1 MDTLSAVLER
11 IATAVPGSRGEAI
24 AQLAKAYLRHSEDDT
39 LSVDETYARVIELF
53 GFIED
58 RSEKAKIR
66 AFNSTMAEHG
76 YTSTGTVLE
85 LSVDDGPFLFDTV
98 AAELHRHDLK
108 VLRAEHP
115 VIGTVRE
122 DNVLTSIVPGRQSGH
137 RESVQHFELNKRLDA
152 AEISELETA
161 VRRVISDAQQVAVDH
176 QNMLNRVDR
185 MISLAHQAD
194 GCYPEDTIS
203 EISAFLDWLRK
214 GNFIFLGYREY
225 AITTTS
231 EGKAVNAVPDSGF
244 GLLRDMAN
252 SKVGEPVLLSSLRP
266 ELAAR
271 YLDGPLLTITKTN
284 RRSSVQRDT
293 KMDYIG
299 LRLVNEKGETTGEA
313 RLIGLFTTKSA
324 SESALETPI
333 LRRKL
338 QAIIES
344 EDLIEG
350 SRDHKAAIQMFDGF
364 SKHDLFASPTAD
376 LKREVVGL
384 LQMAKSGAV
393 HLYVRRDQLERSVFV
408 LLSLPHESFNARLRR
423 QLQSYFLEKFR
434 GTSVDYHLNLAEAT
448 AAQIHFT
455 IWVDED
461 GIPEVPFS
469 ELEADVRRMA
479 RSWRDQ
485 VYDALVERGADAERL
500 CALWCDQLPEYY
512 RSSTPLAIAAM
523 DLENLDALAT
533 SGSKFRVGVHN
544 EPGHTFGERLTRITL
559 YREGEKQTLTELVPA
574 LENLGLQVVE
584 EVPTRVR
591 TGQYLHDFG
600 VLGQDGEPLDA
611 DEVGGRIAAA
621 LEAVWSG
628 ASDSDT
634 LSGLIVSAG
643 LDHHQVEIL
652 RAYRT
657 YWRRIRP
664 VFTEGYIN
672 EALLR
677 YGGIA
682 GDVVRLFEDKFDPG
696 REPNDLDAAAE
707 AVLTKLDAVPTADD
721 DRILRALVTLV
732 QATMRTNYYQPD
744 RRVLSLKMRS
754 ALVPD
759 IPAPRPLFEIFVLG
773 PHVEGIHLRGG
784 MVARGGLRASDR
796 REDYRTEVLGL
807 MKAQMTKN
815 AVIVPDGAKGG
826 FVLRNPPTDRDEH
839 RVAVQTQYEEFVAGL
854 LDVTDNLIDG
864 KVVHPPAVRY
874 YDGDDTYLVVA
885 ADKGTATFSDLANS
899 IAARYN
905 FWLGDAFASGGSAG
919 YDHKALAITAK
930 GAWESLKRHF
940 GELGLDPAEDE
951 FRVVGIGD
959 MSGDVFG
966 NGMLLSDKIK
976 LVAAFDHRHIMID
989 PDPDPTRSFAERQ
1002 RLFNVPRSSW
1012 DDYNRDLISAGGAI
1026 WPRSAKTITLSE
1038 AAREAIGTDVESF
1051 TPTELISAI
1060 LKAPVDVLWNGGIG
1074 TYVKAS
1080 SESHEEVGDRSNDGL
1095 RVNGADLR
1103 TRVVTE
1109 GGNLGLTQQARI
1121 EFAHTGGNINT
1132 DFIDNSGGV
1141 DCSDREVNLKILL
1154 RTAMDAGRLTLEE
1167 RDELIAAVAPD
1178 VVKGVLYDNYLQA
1191 QILSQEVRSSAPRLD
1206 AHEDL
1211 MAELEAEGIL
1221 DRAIE
1226 GLPTTEQ
1233 MTEKRAAG
1241 EGLTRP
1247 ELAVLLAY
1255 SKRSLREA
1263 IESSVLLDDPYF
1275 DGDLREYFPP
1285 AVTERFG
1292 DLIAH
1297 HPLRKRLIAT
1307 ILSNE
1312 VINSEGPTFVSR
1324 LCQRVGAEKAEVIKA
1339 YRIAREASGVTKR
1352 WDAIEELFDV
1362 LETGIW
1368 HKLMS
1373 GADAL
1378 VAALT
1383 RRYLAE
1389 VKETTPIGEVISTSV
1404 DGYVAIEAIMDVG
1417 GSDRWRTI
1425 RASTIDHL
1433 VISNVPVDVAKWY
1446 AYGPIFVHAPGAI
1459 RLAQRYDRDPLECL
1473 QIMLA
1478 VGEAVRLDRLDEVQ
1492 QNFTPRVPW
1501 ERWAIQSIMDDLI
1514 GLRRRLGAA
1523 VLRKAEGL
1531 TGEEAVAAYVKRH
1544 AQQIARIDRVMAS
1557 FETASHDDLTPMI
1570 VAIRQVRTLLA

>member
-11 IATAVPGSRGEAI
+11 IGETEDGPRGAAI
-24 AQLAKAYLRHSEDDT
+24 AQLAKAYLRRSEDDT
-39 LSVDETYARVIELF
+39 LTANETYARVIDLF
-53 GFIED
+53 EFVES
-58 RSEKAKIR
+58 RSEPIKLR
-66 AFNSTMAEHG
+66 AFNATVEEHG
-76 YTSTGTVLE
+76 YESTGSVLE
-85 LSVDDGPFLFDTV
+85 ISTDDGPFLFDTV
-98 AAELHRHDLK
+98 GAELSRRELK
-108 VLRAEHP
+108 VVRAEHP
-115 VIGTVRE
+115 VLGTVRE
-122 DNVLTSIVPGRQSGH
+122 KGLLESIVPGRQSTH
-137 RESVQHFELNKRLDA
+137 RESMQHFELNQLLDTK
-152 AEISELETA
+152 ELEELESA
-161 VRRVISDAQQVAVDH
+161 ILQVVSDAQRVATDH
-176 QNMLNRVDR
+176 QTMLNRVDR
-185 MISLAHQAD
+185 MISLAHQAEARYAAD
-194 GCYPEDTIS
+194 DINET
-203 EISAFLDWLRK
+203 SAFLDWLRR

-225 AITTTS
+225 IITNTS
-231 EGKAVNAVPDSGF
+231 EGKAVNAVAGSGL
-244 GLLRDMAN
+244 GLLTDMTN
-252 SKVGEPVLLSSLRP
+252 SKVGKPVLLSTLRP

-271 YLDGPLLTITKTN
+271 YVDGPLLTITKTN
-284 RRSSVQRDT
+284 QRSSVQRDT

-299 LRLVNEKGETTGEA
+299 LRLVDGDGETIGEA
-313 RLIGLFTTKSA
+313 RLLGLFTTKSA
-324 SESALETPI
+324 SESALNTPI

-338 QAIIES
+338 QTIIES

-350 SRDHKAAIQMFDGF
+350 SRDHKAAIEMFDGF
-364 SKHDLFASPTAD
+364 SKHDLFASSTDD

-384 LQMAKSGAV
+384 LQMAKSGGV

-423 QLQSYFLEKFR
+423 LLQSYFLEKFH
-434 GTSVDYHLNLAEAT
+434 GSSVDYHLNLAEAT

-455 IWVDED
+455 IWVESG
-461 GIPEVPFS
+461 GIPDIPFS
-469 ELEADVRRMA
+469 ELQADVRRMA

-485 VYDALVERGADAERL
+485 VHDELALRGSDADRL
-500 CALWCDQLPEYY
+500 CNEWCDLLPEYY

-533 SGSKFRVGVHN
+533 SGGKFRVGVHN

-559 YREGEKQTLTELVPA
+559 YRAGEKKTLTELVPA

-584 EVPTRVR
+584 EVPTRVKG
-591 TGQYLHDFG
+591 GQYLHDFG
-600 VLGQDGEPLDA
+600 VVDSDGEPLDA
-611 DEVGGRIAAA
+611 DAVGERVAAA
-621 LEAVWSG
+621 LESVWSG
-628 ASDSDT
+628 TTGSDT
-634 LSGLIVSAG
+634 LAGLIVTDG
-643 LDHHQVEIL
+643 LDHNQVEIL
-652 RAYRT
+652 RSYRT

-664 VFTEGYIN
+664 VFTEGYID
-672 EALLR
+672 ETLLR
-677 YGGIA
+677 YGQIA
-682 GDVVRLFEDKFDPG
+682 GDIVHLFEHKFDPD
-696 REPNDLDAAAE
+696 REPGDLANAAKEILA
-707 AVLTKLDAVPTADD
+707 KLDAVPSADD

-732 QATMRTNYYQPD
+732 QATVRTSYYQQN

-759 IPAPRPLFEIFVLG
+759 MPAPQPLYEIFVLG
-773 PHVEGIHLRGG
+773 PEVEGIHLRGG
-784 MVARGGLRASDR
+784 MVSRGGLRASDR

-826 FVLRNPPTDRDEH
+826 FVLRHPPTDREQH
-839 RVAVQTQYEEFVAGL
+839 REAVQAQYEEFVAGL
-854 LDVTDNLIDG
+854 LDITDNLVDG
-864 KVVHPPAVRY
+864 QVVHPPSVRF
-874 YDGDDTYLVVA
+874 YDGDDPYLVVA

-899 IAARYN
+899 IAASYN

-951 FRVVGIGD
+951 FRAIGIGD

-976 LVAAFDHRHIMID
+976 LVAAFDHRHIFID
-989 PDPDPTRSFAERQ
+989 PDPDPAKSFTERQ
-1002 RLFNVPRSSW
+1002 RLFETPRSSW
-1012 DDYNRDLISAGGAI
+1012 DDYDRDLISPGGDI
-1026 WPRSAKTITLSE
+1026 WPRSAKSIQLSE
-1038 AAREAIGTDVESF
+1038 AARESIGADIDEF
-1051 TPTELISAI
+1051 TPTDLISAI
-1060 LKAPVDVLWNGGIG
+1060 LRAPVDVLWNGGIG
-1074 TYVKAS
+1074 TYVKAT
-1080 SESHEEVGDRSNDGL
+1080 SESHEDVGDRGNDGL
-1095 RVNGADLR
+1095 RIDAAQLR
-1103 TRVVTE
+1103 TRVVAE

-1121 EFAHTGGNINT
+1121 EFAHHGGNINA

-1154 RTAMDAGRLTLEE
+1154 RIAMDADRLTLAE
-1167 RDELIAAVAPD
+1167 RDELIASVAPD
-1178 VVKGVLYDNYLQA
+1178 IVEGVLYDNYLQA

-1221 DRAIE
+1221 DRSIE
-1226 GLPTTEQ
+1226 GLPTTDL
-1233 MTEKRAAG
+1233 MAEKRAAG
-1241 EGLTRP
+1241 QGLTRP

-1263 IESSVLLDDPYF
+1263 IETSDLLDDPHF
-1275 DGDLREYFPP
+1275 DDDLRAYFPP

-1292 DLIAH
+1292 DLIAQ

-1312 VINSEGPTFVSR
+1312 VVNSEGPTFVSR
-1324 LCQRVGAEKAEVIKA
+1324 LCMRAGADKAEVIKA
-1339 YRIAREASGVTKR
+1339 YRIARESSGVTAR
-1352 WDAIEELFDV
+1352 WEAIEELFDSV
-1362 LETGIW
+1362 ETGIW

-1373 GADAL
+1373 GADGL

-1389 VKETTPIGEVISTSV
+1389 VRERTPIGEVVSTSI
-1404 DGYVAIEAIMDVG
+1404 DGYREIEQIMDEG

-1425 RASTIDHL
+1425 RTSTIDHL
-1433 VISNVPVDVAKWY
+1433 VISNVPLEVAKWY
-1446 AYGPIFVHAPGAI
+1446 AYTPIFVHAPGAI

-1478 VGEAVRLDRLDEVQ
+1478 IGEAVSLDRLDEVQ

-1501 ERWAIQSIMDDLI
+1501 ERWAIQSVMDDLI

-1523 VLRKAEGL
+1523 VLRKAEGK
-1531 TGEEAVAAYVKRH
+1531 TGEEAVAAYVKKHGR
-1544 AQQIARIDRVMAS
+1544 QIARIRRVMSS
-1557 FETASHDDLTPMI
+1557 FEDASHEDLAPMI

>member
-1 MDTLSAVLER
+1 VDTLSAVLER
-11 IATAVPGSRGEAI
+11 IATAVPDSRGEAI
-24 AQLAKAYLRHSEDDT
+24 AQLASAYLRHTDDDT
-39 LSVDETYARVIELF
+39 LSVEEIYARVIELF
-53 GFIED
+53 GFIET

-66 AFNSTMAEHG
+66 AFNATVAEHG
-76 YTSTGTVLE
+76 YASTGTVLE

-98 AAELHRHDLK
+98 AAELHRRDLK
-108 VLRAEHP
+108 VIRAEHP
-115 VIGTVRE
+115 VVGTVRE
-122 DNVLTSIVPGRQSGH
+122 DDVLTSIVPGRQSGH
-137 RESVQHFELNKRLDA
+137 RESVQHFELNKQLDA
-152 AEISELETA
+152 DEISELESA
-161 VRRVISDAQQVAVDH
+161 VRQVISDAQQVAVDH
-176 QNMLNRVDR
+176 QTMLNRVDR
-185 MISLAHQAD
+185 MISLAHQSGAR
-194 GCYPEDTIS
+194 YPEDTIS
-203 EISAFLDWLRK
+203 ETSAFLDWLRK

-225 AITTTS
+225 LLTTTPA
-231 EGKAVNAVPDSGF
+231 GKAVNAVADSGL

-252 SKVGEPVLLSSLRP
+252 SRVGEPVLLSSLRP

-271 YLDGPLLTITKTN
+271 YVDGPLLTITKTN

-299 LRLVNEKGETTGEA
+299 LRLINDQGETTGEA

-324 SESALETPI
+324 SESALLTPI

-376 LKREVVGL
+376 LKLEVVGL

-423 QLQSYFLEKFR
+423 QLQSYFLEKFH

-485 VYDALVERGADAERL
+485 VHDALAERGADAERL

-523 DLENLDALAT
+523 DLENLEALSN

-574 LENLGLQVVE
+574 LEDLGLHVVE

-591 TGQYLHDFG
+591 SGQYLHDFG
-600 VLGQDGEPLDA
+600 VLDKTGEPLDA
-611 DEVGGRIAAA
+611 DAVGLRVGAA

-634 LSGLIVSAG
+634 LSGLIVSDG

-672 EALLR
+672 EGLLR
-677 YGGIA
+677 YGEIA
-682 GDVVRLFEDKFDPG
+682 GDVVHLFEDKFDPE
-696 REPNDLDAAAE
+696 RESNDLDAAAQ
-707 AVLTKLDAVPTADD
+707 AILIKLDAVPSADD
-721 DRILRALVTLV
+721 DRILRALVSLV
-732 QATMRTNYYQPD
+732 QATVRTNYYQPE

-773 PHVEGIHLRGG
+773 RHFEGIHLRGG
-784 MVARGGLRASDR
+784 MVSRGGLRASDR

-826 FVLRNPPTDRDEH
+826 FVLRNPPTDRDQH
-839 RVAVQTQYEEFVAGL
+839 REAVQTQYEEFVAGL
-854 LDVTDNLIDG
+854 LDVTDNLVDG
-864 KVVHPPAVRY
+864 NVVHPPAVRF

-951 FRVVGIGD
+951 FRVIGIGD

-976 LVAAFDHRHIMID
+976 LVAAFDHRHILID
-989 PDPDPTRSFAERQ
+989 PDPDPAKSFAERQ

-1012 DDYNRDLISAGGAI
+1012 DDYNRDLISAGGEI
-1026 WPRSAKTITLSE
+1026 WPRSAKTITLSKE
-1038 AAREAIGTDVESF
+1038 AREAIGTDVEAF
-1051 TPTELISAI
+1051 TPTALISAI

-1080 SESHEEVGDRSNDGL
+1080 SESHEEVGDRANDGL
-1095 RVNGADLR
+1095 RVNGSELR
-1103 TRVVTE
+1103 TRVVAE

-1121 EFAHTGGNINT
+1121 EFAHNGGNINA

-1154 RTAMDAGRLTLEE
+1154 RMAMDAGRLTLDE
-1167 RDELIAAVAPD
+1167 RDELIASVAPD
-1178 VVKGVLYDNYLQA
+1178 IVKGVLYNNYLQA

-1226 GLPTTEQ
+1226 GLPTSEQ
-1233 MTEKRAAG
+1233 MAEKRAAG
-1241 EGLTRP
+1241 HGLTRP

-1255 SKRSLREA
+1255 SKRSLLDA

-1275 DGDLREYFPP
+1275 DGDLREYFPA
-1285 AVTERFG
+1285 AVSERFG
-1292 DLIAH
+1292 DLIGH

-1307 ILSNE
+1307 ILANE
-1312 VINSEGPTFVSR
+1312 VLNSEGPTFVSR

-1352 WDAIEELFDV
+1352 WDAIEEIFEV
-1362 LETGIW
+1362 VETGIW

-1389 VKETTPIGEVISTSV
+1389 VKERTLIGEVISNSV
-1404 DGYVAIEAIMDVG
+1404 DGYVAIEAIIDDG

-1446 AYGPIFVHAPGAI
+1446 AYGPIFVHSPGAI
-1459 RLAQRYDRDPLECL
+1459 RLAQRYDREPLECL
-1473 QIMLA
+1473 KVMLA
-1478 VGEAVRLDRLDEVQ
+1478 VGEAVSLDRLDEAQ

-1523 VLRKAEGL
+1523 VLRKGEGL
-1531 TGEEAVAAYVKRH
+1531 TGEEAVAAYVKGH
-1544 AQQIARIDRVMAS
+1544 AQQIARIDRVMES